1 MKNSQSSLYA
11 RRRRDTRGQRDKR
24 GKLPPDHDPDHPR
37 CPSSSTSSCP
47 TTYDDND
54 NRTLS
59 TSSDSY
65 IIPVTTDNNKLEWDG
80 NSATILGTFYEVER
94 FYTRVGLFQ
103 VLISDRAVALS
114 NGKLAIEDANTVL
127 FVSGTA
133 AAPPGTFERPCP
145 ASVGAW

>member
-1 MKNSQSSLYA
+1 MI
-11 RRRRDTRGQRDKR
+11 
-24 GKLPPDHDPDHPR
+24 
-37 CPSSSTSSCP
+37 
-47 TTYDDND
+47 ND
-54 NRTLS
+54 ENDSRTLS

-80 NSATILGTFYEVER
+80 NPATISGMLFEVER

-114 NGKLAIEDANTVL
+114 NGKLAIEEANTVL

-133 AAPPGTFERPCP
+133 AAPPGTFDQPCP
-145 ASVGAW
+145 GSAARLTASNLVRTRAGSSAIDPITSIPDTAVLG